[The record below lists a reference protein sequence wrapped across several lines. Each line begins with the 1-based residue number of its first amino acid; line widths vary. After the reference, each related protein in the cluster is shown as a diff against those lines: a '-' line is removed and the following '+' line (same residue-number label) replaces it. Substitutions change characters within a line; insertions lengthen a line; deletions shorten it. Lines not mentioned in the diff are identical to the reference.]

1 MLRSI
6 RHLTFMYTRFIVG
19 LLATACLL
27 AGSAHAERTLARQR
41 LQIGMF
47 IIHAEVANDEAAR
60 SHGLMGRKELAGN
73 DGMLFVFAEPGT
85 YAMWMKNTVIPLSV
99 AFIDA
104 NGVILNIEE
113 MKPLTE
119 TTHASAGQAQFAL
132 EMSGGW
138 FARKRI
144 NPGDQIRGLENV
156 PPGQ

>member
-1 MLRSI
+1 
-6 RHLTFMYTRFIVG
+6 
-19 LLATACLL
+19 
-27 AGSAHAERTLARQR
+27 
-41 LQIGMF
+41 
-47 IIHAEVANDEAAR
+47 
-60 SHGLMGRKELAGN
+60 
-73 DGMLFVFAEPGT
+73 
-85 YAMWMKNTVIPLSV
+85 MWMKNTVIPLSV

-156 PPGQ
+156 PLDSKRGASERRSDKSPVPGFFVLPAKNAQNRTSVKTEAQRRSRGVQGPGTVAALRTARP